1 MDPPKHNRATPAP
14 VPGRRGIGRAAAD
27 KISSGSRAPANRGEK
42 RGLGAQR
49 QPRSSRK
56 YRTHDHR
63 DHDIALPSLYRPTMS
78 DRRYFAYIMA
88 KRHRRNRICRIV
100 CPYQGVRRNFPI
112 VRHGKLAMISDEP
125 IPWSDGVTEDLYLA
139 DLMSFG
145 GNSGSPVLLRLGGVS
160 ETGAISGYRYVLLG
174 VMQGITRPNHR

>member
-1 MDPPKHNRATPAP
+1 MDPNDKNVDLAIEPIWPDFSKVAAKT
-14 VPGRRGIGRAAAD
+14 VPTELFVTKEMI
-27 KISSGSRAPANRGEK
+27 EK
-42 RGLGAQR
+42 ERVNDTDEIVFAGL
-49 QPRSSRK
+49 
-56 YRTHDHR
+56 
-63 DHDIALPSLYRPTMS
+63 
-78 DRRYFAYIMA
+78 FA
-88 KRHRRNRICRIV
+88 
-100 CPYQGVRRNFPI
+100 PYQGVRRNFPI

-145 GNSGSPVLLRLGGVS
+145 GNSCSPVFLRLGGVS